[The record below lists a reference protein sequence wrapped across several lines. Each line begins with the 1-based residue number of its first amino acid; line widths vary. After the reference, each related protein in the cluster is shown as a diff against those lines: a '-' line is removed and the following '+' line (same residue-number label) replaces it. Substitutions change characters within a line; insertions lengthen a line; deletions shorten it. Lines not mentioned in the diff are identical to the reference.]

1 MLSDS
6 NLGVREAAILCIEV
20 GLVLLCSCYRLH
32 SLLNLIITEL
42 VAFFKSL
49 E

>member
-20 GLVLLCSCYRLH
+20 GLVLLCSC

-42 VAFFKSL
+42 VAFLSH
-49 E
+49 